1 MACGRLN
8 RLKNETPI
16 MEARGMRYDK
26 LMWFGAFIAVP
37 TVFIAPFVDAG
48 MLSVVT
54 LGGGILFGKGYGIWE
69 ERTRK

>member
-1 MACGRLN
+1 
-8 RLKNETPI
+8 
-16 MEARGMRYDK
+16 MRYDK